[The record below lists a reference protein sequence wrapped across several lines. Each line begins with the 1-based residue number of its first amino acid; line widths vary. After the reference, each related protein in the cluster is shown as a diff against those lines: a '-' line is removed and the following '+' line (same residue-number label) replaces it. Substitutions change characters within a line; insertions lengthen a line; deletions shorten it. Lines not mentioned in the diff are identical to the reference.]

1 MMKVDMKKKM
11 KNKKGKTQNDS
22 KEILFVCVENA
33 GRSQMAEAFAGK
45 YGLIARSAGTLPSS
59 KLNPLVVLA
68 MKEQG
73 LDISSKVPKLLTR
86 EMIERADII
95 VTMGCS
101 IDTACPKPILARLM
115 KRKLV
120 DWELEDPKG
129 KTLEEVRRIRDE
141 IERRVT
147 MLAQVQQQEEEKSVG
162 GRV

>member
-1 MMKVDMKKKM
+1 M
-11 KNKKGKTQNDS
+11 NKKTQNDS

-33 GRSQMAEAFAGK
+33 GRSQMAEAFADK
-45 YGLIARSAGTLPSS
+45 YGLIARSAGTFPST
-59 KLNPLVVLA
+59 KINPLVVEA
-68 MKEQG
+68 MKERG
-73 LDISSKVPKLLTR
+73 LDISSKVPKLLTS
-86 EMIERADII
+86 EMIERADLI

-101 IDTACPKPILARLM
+101 IEAACPKPILARIM

-147 MLAQVQQQEEEKSVG
+147 MLAQVQQQQEEEKSVRG
-162 GRV
+162 GV